1 MSKLLQLR
9 LGVSDDP
16 SALRIR
22 SAVTANPEMI
32 AGKARLCTD
41 ILAATGGK
49 IFAKVGADG
58 IYCAYLRECG
68 VGLALKVEDGDMR
81 CLPTALLGLL
91 RTLHTRVPLGFD
103 PAKLPESVTRHAEP
117 PTVNTRGKVTGVLR
131 AAGEPQFLV

>member
-1 MSKLLQLR
+1 MALAYAR
-9 LGVSDDP
+9 FGVSRQ
-16 SALRIR
+16 AEAVWIR
-22 SAVTANPEMI
+22 AAVTANPELI

-58 IYCAYLRECG
+58 IYCAYLPEPG
-68 VGLALKVEDGDMR
+68 LGLALKVEDGDMR
-81 CLPTALLGLL
+81 SLPTALLGLL
-91 RTLHTRVPLGFD
+91 RILNQRVPLGFD
-103 PAKLPESVTRHAEP
+103 PAKLPESVSRHAEP